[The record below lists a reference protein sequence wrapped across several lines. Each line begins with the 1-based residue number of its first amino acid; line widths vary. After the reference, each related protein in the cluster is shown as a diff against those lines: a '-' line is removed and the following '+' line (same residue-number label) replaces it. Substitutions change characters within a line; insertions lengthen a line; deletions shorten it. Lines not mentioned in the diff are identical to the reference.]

1 MMSNPSART
10 RRIAAAL
17 YTMML
22 LTLPRSTLA
31 QPVVREVLDYV
42 DVERS
47 DRAVAIRVYFR
58 FPVNYVR
65 HFPFESGDTLLIH
78 VTPTIFEER
87 QKDTPGRE
95 VLRPPDDPD
104 VPLTDIVYD
113 TRTLWS
119 PYLMLHF
126 SRRVDF
132 RVRQGSDF
140 RSIIVELP
148 LPPQPN
154 PSPSP
159 SNHEEHGA
167 P

>member
-1 MMSNPSART
+1 MNHAFRATGRFAALCTIMLSMAPSA
-10 RRIAAAL
+10 
-17 YTMML
+17 
-22 LTLPRSTLA
+22 LA

-47 DRAVAIRVYFR
+47 ERAVAIRVFFR
-58 FPVNYVR
+58 FPVSYQR

-78 VTPTIFEER
+78 VAPTVFEKEE
-87 QKDTPGRE
+87 KDVPTRE
-95 VLRPPDDPD
+95 ALRPPDDPD

-113 TRTLWS
+113 ARTLWS

-132 RVRQGSDF
+132 RVRQGSDP
-140 RSIIVELP
+140 RSIVIELP
-148 LPPQPN
+148 LAAPSSPA
-154 PSPSP
+154 PSPSE
-159 SNHEEHGA
+159 HEERRT